1 MYTKG
6 VLKMMKS
13 IRILLLLALLQ
24 ISLSSCLLWK
34 GTILTLKQ
42 SSAYFLVFIVLASGL
57 CAGMNFFYTRDQD
70 VHSIIN
76 SQKKVKLFYS
86 TLLVLN
92 LVGVCL
98 VLSETILT
106 QTAVQQELVDLFLPS
121 FFFLF
126 GIDLLVFLPLEKYSR
141 ELGSTLNKKKT
152 VVLTVL
158 ATLLFL
164 RNPMT
169 VLSIVFYVGLG
180 FIFARFLFPKS
191 MRREFSF
198 YGHVIRDILLV
209 SAVCIFF

>member
-1 MYTKG
+1 MI
-6 VLKMMKS
+6 KS
-13 IRILLLLALLQ
+13 IRILLLLALIQ

-34 GTILTLKQ
+34 GAILTLKQ

-57 CAGMNFFYTRDQD
+57 CAGMNFFYTRDQN

-86 TLLVLN
+86 ILLVLN

-141 ELGSTLNKKKT
+141 DLGNTLNKKKQ
-152 VVLTVL
+152 
-158 ATLLFL
+158 
-164 RNPMT
+164 
-169 VLSIVFYVGLG
+169 LS
-180 FIFARFLFPKS
+180 
-191 MRREFSF
+191 
-198 YGHVIRDILLV
+198 
-209 SAVCIFF
+209 

>member
-6 VLKMMKS
+6 ELKMIKS
-13 IRILLLLALLQ
+13 IRILLLLALIQ

-34 GTILTLKQ
+34 GAILTLKQ
-42 SSAYFLVFIVLASGL
+42 SSAYFLVFIVLTSGL
-57 CAGMNFFYTRDQD
+57 CAGMNFFYTQNQD

-106 QTAVQQELVDLFLPS
+106 QTAFQQELVDLFLPS

-126 GIDLLVFLPLEKYSR
+126 GIDLLVFLPFEKYSR
-141 ELGSTLNKKKT
+141 DLGATLNKKKNSYPDSYRNLA
-152 VVLTVL
+152 VLEKSNDSFIHCFLCWFRLHFCSVFISEIHEKRIF
-158 ATLLFL
+158 LLRP
-164 RNPMT
+164 RNPRYFT
-169 VLSIVFYVGLG
+169 
-180 FIFARFLFPKS
+180 
-191 MRREFSF
+191 
-198 YGHVIRDILLV
+198 
-209 SAVCIFF
+209 C

>member
-24 ISLSSCLLWK
+24 ISLSNCLLWK

-106 QTAVQQELVDLFLPS
+106 QTAFQQELVDLFLPS

-169 VLSIVFYVGLG
+169 VLSIVFLCRFGIHFCSV
-180 FIFARFLFPKS
+180 FISKIYEKRIFLLRSCDPRYFT
-191 MRREFSF
+191 
-198 YGHVIRDILLV
+198 
-209 SAVCIFF
+209 C

>member
-1 MYTKG
+1 
-6 VLKMMKS
+6 
-13 IRILLLLALLQ
+13 
-24 ISLSSCLLWK
+24 
-34 GTILTLKQ
+34 
-42 SSAYFLVFIVLASGL
+42 
-57 CAGMNFFYTRDQD
+57 MNFFYTRDQD

-86 TLLVLN
+86 ILLVLN

-106 QTAVQQELVDLFLPS
+106 QTAFQQELVDLFLPS

-126 GIDLLVFLPLEKYSR
+126 GIDLLVFLPFEKYSR
-141 ELGSTLNKKKT
+141 DLGTTLNKKKT

-158 ATLLFL
+158 ATMLFL

-209 SAVCIFF
+209 SAMCIFF

>member
-1 MYTKG
+1 MI
-6 VLKMMKS
+6 KS
-13 IRILLLLALLQ
+13 IRILLLLALIQ

-34 GTILTLKQ
+34 GAILTLKQ

-57 CAGMNFFYTRDQD
+57 CAGMNFFYTRDQN

-86 TLLVLN
+86 ILLVLN

-126 GIDLLVFLPLEKYSR
+126 GIDLLVFLPLEKYSCPDSSR
-141 ELGSTLNKKKT
+141 NLA
-152 VVLTVL
+152 VLEKSNDSFIHCFLCWFRLHFCSVFISKIYEKRIF
-158 ATLLFL
+158 LLRS
-164 RNPMT
+164 RNPRYFT
-169 VLSIVFYVGLG
+169 
-180 FIFARFLFPKS
+180 
-191 MRREFSF
+191 
-198 YGHVIRDILLV
+198 
-209 SAVCIFF
+209 C

>member
-1 MYTKG
+1 
-6 VLKMMKS
+6 
-13 IRILLLLALLQ
+13 
-24 ISLSSCLLWK
+24 
-34 GTILTLKQ
+34 
-42 SSAYFLVFIVLASGL
+42 
-57 CAGMNFFYTRDQD
+57 
-70 VHSIIN
+70 
-76 SQKKVKLFYS
+76 
-86 TLLVLN
+86 
-92 LVGVCL
+92 

-106 QTAVQQELVDLFLPS
+106 QTAFQKELVDLFLPS

-126 GIDLLVFLPLEKYSR
+126 GIDLLVFLPFEKYSR
-141 ELGSTLNKKKT
+141 DLGAALNKKKT

-209 SAVCIFF
+209 SAMCIFF

>member
-6 VLKMMKS
+6 VLKMIKS
-13 IRILLLLALLQ
+13 IRILLLLALIQ

-34 GTILTLKQ
+34 GSILTLKQ

-106 QTAVQQELVDLFLPS
+106 RTAFQQELVDLFLPS

-169 VLSIVFYVGLG
+169 VLSIVFMSVWDSFLLG
-180 FIFARFLFPKS
+180 FYFPN
-191 MRREFSF
+191 
-198 YGHVIRDILLV
+198 L
-209 SAVCIFF
+209 

>member
-1 MYTKG
+1 MI
-6 VLKMMKS
+6 KS
-13 IRILLLLALLQ
+13 IRILLLLALIQ

-34 GTILTLKQ
+34 GAILTLKQ

-57 CAGMNFFYTRDQD
+57 CVGMNFFYTQDQD
-70 VHSIIN
+70 VHSILN

-86 TLLVLN
+86 ILLVLN
-92 LVGVCL
+92 LAGVCL
-98 VLSETILT
+98 VLSETIFT
-106 QTAVQQELVDLFLPS
+106 QTAFQQELVDFLPS

-126 GIDLLVFLPLEKYSR
+126 GIDLLVFLPFEKYSR
-141 ELGSTLNKKKT
+141 DLKNTLNKKKT
-152 VVLTVL
+152 VALTVL

-164 RNPMT
+164 RNPIT

-209 SAVCIFF
+209 SAMCIFF

>member
-1 MYTKG
+1 MI
-6 VLKMMKS
+6 KS
-13 IRILLLLALLQ
+13 IRILLLLALIQ

-42 SSAYFLVFIVLASGL
+42 SSAYFLMFIVLASGL

-86 TLLVLN
+86 TLLFLN

-106 QTAVQQELVDLFLPS
+106 QTAFQQELVDLFLPS

-126 GIDLLVFLPLEKYSR
+126 GIDLLVFLPFEKSTFFIHFSSIIFVVDNTSSDIM
-141 ELGSTLNKKKT
+141 ELFKHRQKVAEKL
-152 VVLTVL
+152 
-158 ATLLFL
+158 
-164 RNPMT
+164 
-169 VLSIVFYVGLG
+169 
-180 FIFARFLFPKS
+180 
-191 MRREFSF
+191 
-198 YGHVIRDILLV
+198 
-209 SAVCIFF
+209 